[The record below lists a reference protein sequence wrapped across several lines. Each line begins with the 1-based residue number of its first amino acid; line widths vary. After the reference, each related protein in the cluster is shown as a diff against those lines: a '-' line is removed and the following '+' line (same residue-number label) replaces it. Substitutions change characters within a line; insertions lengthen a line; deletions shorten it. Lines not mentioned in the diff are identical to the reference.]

1 MDVTNLASSNRYK
14 TSRDYE
20 RLWQLAQETSVACIV
35 DYDFRDGHVCRD
47 IASTI
52 CINGDEK
59 TIQISCRG
67 ICYVGPA
74 YDGKE
79 TFIRHCAK
87 YNVEFIDTEPATAWI
102 PITDRLPEPGVP
114 VIALVNPNEYGKTYR
129 IRAQWAPAKTL
140 ELHFDAE
147 GGEYD
152 EETDTYYC
160 EEGWYETNEFED
172 VHWNVHG
179 TVTHWQPLPEIPE
192 ELKERQKCK

>member
-1 MDVTNLASSNRYK
+1 MTVINLASSNRYQ

-20 RLWQLAQETSVACIV
+20 RLYDLAQETSVICIV
-35 DYDFRDGHVCRD
+35 DYKWPDGDVCRD
-47 IASTI
+47 IAATV
-52 CINGDEK
+52 NTGRN
-59 TIQISCRG
+59 IQISCRG
-67 ICYVGPA
+67 VCYVGPW
-74 YDGKE
+74 DNDKE

-102 PITDRLPEPGVP
+102 PITDKLPEPGVP

-152 EETDTYYC
+152 EETDKYYC
-160 EEGWYETNEFED
+160 EEGWYETNEFEE

-192 ELKERQKCK
+192 ELKVR